1 MIILE
6 SYEEYKNQT
15 QDVKSIYSNCYL
27 MPQQIKQLITERRLE
42 LLQKDD
48 NLFLLV
54 EESGFYRMYYRISQ
68 DKKITK
74 LELDKPIVIEYP
86 YQGELSDKKKLEL
99 EIIAKLGFTLGRNS
113 ARMRMKAENVSML
126 ECEKTINSNYQIFKA
141 KKEDVENIE
150 KLLWST
156 FDPLFAFL
164 PTTDEIERKIN
175 EGYIF
180 VIYRNL
186 SIIGVLNM
194 DIEKNT
200 AWLRQ
205 LAVERNFRGK
215 GIGKLLLTYYLKNF
229 KTQVQE
235 FMHWVDEDNKVAIT
249 MYEKEGFKLDG
260 RKAREYILLPDNA
273 R

>member
-1 MIILE
+1 
-6 SYEEYKNQT
+6 
-15 QDVKSIYSNCYL
+15 
-27 MPQQIKQLITERRLE
+27 
-42 LLQKDD
+42 
-48 NLFLLV
+48 
-54 EESGFYRMYYRISQ
+54 
-68 DKKITK
+68 
-74 LELDKPIVIEYP
+74 
-86 YQGELSDKKKLEL
+86 
-99 EIIAKLGFTLGRNS
+99 
-113 ARMRMKAENVSML
+113 
-126 ECEKTINSNYQIFKA
+126 
-141 KKEDVENIE
+141 
-150 KLLWST
+150 
-156 FDPLFAFL
+156 
-164 PTTDEIERKIN
+164 
-175 EGYIF
+175 
-180 VIYRNL
+180 
-186 SIIGVLNM
+186 M